1 MTNTLRNALARAK
14 QLDPAALETMST
26 CDLLGVCA
34 TLATRLLRGA
44 WMKLRLPRVT
54 GWMLADK
61 RARVLHGRHLKTGR
75 RFSIEEGAMIIALSK
90 RGVVFGERCTVG
102 RFAYIAPSNPLL
114 GEPGEGLRVGD
125 RSNIGPYSY
134 IGCSGFIEIGS
145 NVMMGPRVNLMS
157 ENHNFTNTET
167 PMAQQGVTREF
178 IKIEDD
184 VWIGVNSTI
193 LAGVTIGRGAII
205 AAGSVVTKDV
215 APFTVVAGAPARVIR
230 ERATDEKK
238 TTDPH

>member
-1 MTNTLRNALARAK
+1 MKLLREKLARMK
-14 QLDPAALETMST
+14 QIEPAALASMST

-34 TLATRLLRGA
+34 TVATRMIRGA
-44 WMKLRLPRVT
+44 WMKLRLPNVN

-61 RARVLHGRHLKTGR
+61 NARVLHGRHLRTGR
-75 RFSIEEGAMIIALSK
+75 QFSMEEGSMIIALSK
-90 RGVVFGERCTVG
+90 RGIVFGERCTVG
-102 RFAYIAPSNPLL
+102 RFAYIAPTNPLL
-114 GEPGEGLRVGD
+114 GEPGEGLKVGD
-125 RSNIGPYSY
+125 HSNIGPYSY

-157 ENHNFTNTET
+157 ENHEFARTDI
-167 PMAQQGVTREF
+167 PMKSQGVKREF

-193 LAGVTIGRGAII
+193 LASVTVGRGAII

-215 APFTVVAGAPARVIR
+215 PPMTIVAGVPSRVIR
-230 ERATDEKK
+230 ERSSSEKPS
-238 TTDPH
+238 DA